1 MGEVDLHA
9 FGAVEERLWKRP
21 VCIRTESDGK
31 GVLMRYDG
39 KEHTVVDTEA

>member
-1 MGEVDLHA
+1 M
-9 FGAVEERLWKRP
+9 ERLWKRP